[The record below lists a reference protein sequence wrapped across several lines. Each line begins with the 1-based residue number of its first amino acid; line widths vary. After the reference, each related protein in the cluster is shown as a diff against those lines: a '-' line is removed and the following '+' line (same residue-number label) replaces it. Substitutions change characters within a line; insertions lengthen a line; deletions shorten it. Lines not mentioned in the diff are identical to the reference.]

1 MTNTRIRE
9 RLEKLNPNW
18 LSLFTM
24 LMAFSTYTFMYAFRK
39 PYTAATF
46 AEAPGFL
53 GLGFK
58 EILVISQVAGY
69 ALSKFIGIKVVSEM
83 DSGRRARILLLLI
96 GVAEL
101 ALLGFALVP
110 PPYSFVFL
118 FLNGLP
124 LGMIWGLTFSY
135 VEGRKQTEVIGLG
148 LCASFIFGSGF
159 VKDVGKLLME
169 AGISEYW
176 MPFTTGLVFSL
187 PIIIVVY
194 LLNQVPPPTLED
206 EAART
211 KRVPMSG
218 AERKAFFKKF
228 AVGLILLIIAYTAL
242 SAYRDFRDNFLADI
256 WGELSG
262 DDYNFSQTE
271 TPASIIVLL
280 CLMLLVL
287 VKDNFKA
294 LMYNH
299 VAIFLGFVMAG
310 LSTWAFQQ
318 EMISAY
324 LWILMTGI
332 ATYVAYIPFNTIL
345 FDRMIATT
353 REASNVG
360 FLIYLADAFG
370 YLGSVSVLLY
380 KDFGARDLSWV
391 EFFTQSSYALAW
403 VGGIGTLLAMGYF
416 ARKLRMEES

>member
-9 RLEKLNPNW
+9 SLEKLNPNW
-18 LSLFTM
+18 LSIFTM

-46 AEAPGFL
+46 ADAPGFL

-58 EILVISQVAGY
+58 EILVISQVTGY

-118 FLNGLP
+118 FINGLP

-135 VEGRKQTEVIGLG
+135 VEGRKQTEIIGLG
-148 LCASFIFGSGF
+148 ICASFIFGSGF

-169 AGISEYW
+169 SGVSEYW

-187 PIIIVVY
+187 PIIFVVY
-194 LLNQVPPPTLED
+194 MLNQVPPPTLAD

-218 AERKAFFKKF
+218 AERKAFFQKF
-228 AVGLILLIIAYTAL
+228 ALGLVLLIVAYTAL

-262 DDYNFSQTE
+262 NDYNFSQTE

-280 CLMLLVL
+280 SLMLLVL

-345 FDRMIATT
+345 FDRLIATS

-416 ARKLRMEES
+416 ARKLRTENS

>member
-1 MTNTRIRE
+1 MTNTRLQE
-9 RLEKLNPNW
+9 RLQKMSPGW
-18 LSLFTM
+18 LSVFTM
-24 LMAFSTYTFMYAFRK
+24 LMAFCTYSCMYAFRK

-46 AEAPGFL
+46 TDAPGFF

-69 ALSKFIGIKVVSEM
+69 AISKFIGIKVVSEM
-83 DSGRRARILLLLI
+83 DGNRRAKILLMLI
-96 GVAEL
+96 GIAEL

-110 PPYSFVFL
+110 APYSFVFL
-118 FLNGLP
+118 FMNGLP
-124 LGMIWGLTFSY
+124 LGLIWGLTFSY

-169 AGISEYW
+169 SGVTEYW
-176 MPFTTGLVFSL
+176 MPFITGLIFTI
-187 PIIIVVY
+187 PIVVVVY
-194 LLNQVPPPTLED
+194 LLNQVPPPSAED
-206 EAART
+206 IAART
-211 KRVPMSG
+211 KRVPMTG
-218 AERKAFFKKF
+218 ADRKALFKKF
-228 AVGLILLIIAYTAL
+228 AVGLVLLVIAYTAL

-271 TPASIIVLL
+271 IPASIIVLL
-280 CLMLLVL
+280 SLMLLVL

-294 LMYNH
+294 LMINH
-299 VAIFLGFVMAG
+299 VAIFLGFAMAG
-310 LSTWAFQQ
+310 LATWAYQQ

-345 FDRMIATT
+345 FDRLIASS
-353 REASNVG
+353 RDISNAG

-380 KDFGARDLSWV
+380 KDFGAKDLSWV
-391 EFFTQSSYALAW
+391 EFFIGSSYALAW
-403 VGGIGTLLAMGYF
+403 VGGIGTLLSMAYF
-416 ARKLRMEES
+416 ARKLRASS

>member
-1 MTNTRIRE
+1 MTHSHLQE
-9 RLEKLNPNW
+9 RLQKMNPAW
-18 LSLFTM
+18 LSVFTM
-24 LMAFSTYTFMYAFRK
+24 IAAFCTYSCMYAFRK

-46 AEAPGFL
+46 TDAPGFL

-69 ALSKFIGIKVVSEM
+69 AISKFIGIKVVSEM
-83 DSGRRARILLLLI
+83 DGNRRAKILLMLI

-110 PPYSFVFL
+110 APYSFVFL
-118 FLNGLP
+118 FINGLP

-169 AGISEYW
+169 SGVTEYW
-176 MPFTTGLVFSL
+176 MPFVTGLVFTL
-187 PIIIVVY
+187 PIIISEY
-194 LLNQVPPPTLED
+194 LLNQVPPPTVAD

-211 KRVPMSG
+211 RRVPMSG
-218 AERKAFFKKF
+218 AERKAFFMKF
-228 AVGLILLIIAYTAL
+228 ALGLVLLIIAYTAL

-271 TPASIIVLL
+271 TPASVIVLL
-280 CLMLLVL
+280 ALMLLAL

-294 LMYNH
+294 FMINH

-310 LSTWAFQQ
+310 LSTWAF
-318 EMISAY
+318 EEGLISAY

-345 FDRMIATT
+345 FERLIASS
-353 REASNVG
+353 RQISNVG
-360 FLIYLADAFG
+360 FLIYVADAFG

-380 KDFGARDLSWV
+380 KDFGAKDLSWV
-391 EFFTQSSYALAW
+391 EFFAGSSYALAW
-403 VGGIGTLLAMGYF
+403 VGGSATLLAMAYF
-416 ARKLRMEES
+416 ARKMRPESA